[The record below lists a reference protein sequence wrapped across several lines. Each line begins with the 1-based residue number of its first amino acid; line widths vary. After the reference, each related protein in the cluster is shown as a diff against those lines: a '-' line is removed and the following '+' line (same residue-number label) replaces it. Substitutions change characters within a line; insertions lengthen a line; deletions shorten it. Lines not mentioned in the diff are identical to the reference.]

1 MRLKTIAQYRALS
14 DGDVLQ
20 YNVIEKRLVG
30 KPSLTGLALRSESIE
45 RFKRLDELGFYESQN
60 LSIQDS
66 KFVESERRELFHEKL
81 QL

>member
-1 MRLKTIAQYRALS
+1 LR

-66 KFVESERRELFHEKL
+66 KFVESERRELFHEQL
-81 QL
+81 QLQK

>member
-1 MRLKTIAQYRALS
+1 MRLKTIAQYRALR

-81 QL
+81 